1 MLEILNKSYDELTDD
16 DKRKISIGTGIVLA
30 GLAGVCS
37 YAIGKNVGFDSGKRA
52 GVRLGYN
59 QGYINGWDASGE
71 NLMSGIY
78 KYNPKEFKEI
88 MKMAQDNGFE
98 NLYNLCWKVLPDGA
112 NVVTTVVEPTLEE
125 TLEAIR
131 LLEAIRKGA

>member
-1 MLEILNKSYDELTDD
+1 MLEILNKSYDELTED
-16 DKRKISIGTGIVLA
+16 DKRKISLGTGIVLA
-30 GLAGVCS
+30 GLAGICS
-37 YAIGKNVGFDSGKRA
+37 YAIGKRIGFDNGKRA
-52 GVRLGYN
+52 GVKLGYR
-59 QGYINGWDASGE
+59 QGYLDGWQESGE

-112 NVVTTVVEPTLEE
+112 SVTTVVEPTLEE

-131 LLEAIRKGA
+131 LLEALKRKGA